1 MADVINVTE
10 TTENVGL
17 AEAAQECNCCYEL
30 KDDAERKYPKIV
42 TVGAVIGGC
51 IVLPVTCVILGILWI
66 KNRKKRKELEKQN
79 AELMAQLPKVEPTP
93 VVQAEVVTEA
103 PVTSEAQQ

>member
-1 MADVINVTE
+1 MENDVMNVGTTE
-10 TTENVGL
+10 TVGL
-17 AEAAQECNCCYEL
+17 AEAAQECNCYEL
-30 KDDAERKYPKIV
+30 NDSSERKYPKIV

-51 IVLPVTCVILGILWI
+51 IVLPITCVVLGILWV

>member
-1 MADVINVTE
+1 MENDVMNVGTTE
-10 TTENVGL
+10 TVGL
-17 AEAAQECNCCYEL
+17 AEAAQECNCYEL
-30 KDDAERKYPKIV
+30 NDSSERKYPKIV

-51 IVLPVTCVILGILWI
+51 IVLPITCVVLGILWV

-103 PVTSEAQQ
+103 PVTSEVQQ